1 MRRRAGQISRARWK
15 FPTSS
20 VHTPALKSAGAFRA
34 LADGIFSAFFP
45 DDCRLCEGPLIE
57 ASRVPV
63 CALCLDAV
71 EGWDDAVRCALCQR
85 ELLHAAG
92 LDERGA
98 CGVCRRKPQIL
109 DRVWTYGPYAG
120 NLRQVIHLL
129 KYNGMR
135 PLAQLL
141 GERCSSQMDIA
152 QQADLVVPTP
162 LHWSKRLKR
171 GFNQSLLLAQA
182 VARRQAVPC
191 APHALSRRRATP
203 PQAGL
208 SGVQRRES
216 LRGAFSA
223 KRELVEG
230 KRILLVD
237 DVVTTGAT
245 LEACAKALRRAG
257 AVRVTAMTAARAQ
270 LARRAL

>member
-1 MRRRAGQISRARWK
+1 MAGI
-15 FPTSS
+15 
-20 VHTPALKSAGAFRA
+20 
-34 LADGIFSAFFP
+34 
-45 DDCRLCEGPLIE
+45 
-57 ASRVPV
+57 
-63 CALCLDAV
+63 
-71 EGWDDAVRCALCQR
+71 EGWSEAIRCALCQR
-85 ELLHAAG
+85 EVLHEAG

-98 CGVCRRKPQIL
+98 CGVCRRKPQTL

-129 KYNGMR
+129 KYDGMR
-135 PLAQLL
+135 PAAQLL
-141 GERCSSQMDIA
+141 GQRCSSQVGVD
-152 QQADLVVPTP
+152 QHADLIVPTP
-162 LHWSKRLKR
+162 LHWSKRLER

-182 VARRQAVPC
+182 VARRHAVPC
-191 APHALSRRRATP
+191 APRALRRKRATP

-208 SGVQRRES
+208 SGVQRRAS
-216 LRGAFSA
+216 LRGAFAA

-245 LEACAKALRRAG
+245 LEACAKALTRAG
-257 AVRVTAMTAARAQ
+257 AASVMALTAARAQ

>member
-1 MRRRAGQISRARWK
+1 
-15 FPTSS
+15 
-20 VHTPALKSAGAFRA
+20 V
-34 LADGIFSAFFP
+34 
-45 DDCRLCEGPLIE
+45 
-57 ASRVPV
+57 
-63 CALCLDAV
+63 
-71 EGWDDAVRCALCQR
+71 
-85 ELLHAAG
+85 LHEAG
-92 LDERGA
+92 LDDLGA
-98 CGVCRRKPQIL
+98 CGVCRRKPQTL

-129 KYNGMR
+129 KYDGMR

-141 GERCSSQMDIA
+141 GERCARQSDAA
-152 QQADLVVPTP
+152 QQADLIVPAP
-162 LHWSKRLKR
+162 LHWTKRLER

-182 VARRQAVPC
+182 VARRQALPCVPR
-191 APHALSRRRATP
+191 ALRRKRATP

-208 SGVQRRES
+208 SGVQRRAG
-216 LRGAFSA
+216 LRGAFAA

-257 AVRVTAMTAARAQ
+257 AVRVTAMAAARAQ

>member
-1 MRRRAGQISRARWK
+1 MPICA
-15 FPTSS
+15 PC
-20 VHTPALKSAGAFRA
+20 LE
-34 LADGIFSAFFP
+34 GI
-45 DDCRLCEGPLIE
+45 
-57 ASRVPV
+57 
-63 CALCLDAV
+63 
-71 EGWDDAVRCALCQR
+71 EGWTDAVRCALCQR
-85 ELLHAAG
+85 EVLHEAG
-92 LDERGA
+92 LDGQGA
-98 CGVCRRKPQIL
+98 CGVCRRKLQIL
-109 DRVWTYGPYAG
+109 DRVWTYGPYQG

-129 KYNGMR
+129 KYDRMR

-141 GERCSSQMDIA
+141 GERCGQQTDVA
-152 QQADLVVPTP
+152 QQADIIVPAP
-162 LHWSKRLKR
+162 LHWTKRLER
-171 GFNQSLLLAQA
+171 GFNQSLLLAR
-182 VARRQAVPC
+182 VIARRHALPC
-191 APHALSRRRATP
+191 ASRALSRKRATP

-208 SGVQRRES
+208 SGVQRRAS
-216 LRGAFSA
+216 FRGAFAA

>member
-1 MRRRAGQISRARWK
+1 M
-15 FPTSS
+15 
-20 VHTPALKSAGAFRA
+20 
-34 LADGIFSAFFP
+34 
-45 DDCRLCEGPLIE
+45 
-57 ASRVPV
+57 
-63 CALCLDAV
+63 
-71 EGWDDAVRCALCQR
+71 RCALCQR
-85 ELLHAAG
+85 EVLHEAG
-92 LDERGA
+92 LDDRGA
-98 CGVCRRKPQIL
+98 CGVCRRKPQTL

-120 NLRQVIHLL
+120 NLRQLIHLL
-129 KYNGMR
+129 KYDGMR

-141 GERCSSQMDIA
+141 GERCARQTDAA
-152 QQADLVVPTP
+152 QQADLIVPTP
-162 LHWSKRLKR
+162 LHWTKRLER

-182 VARRQAVPC
+182 VAHRQALPCVPR
-191 APHALSRRRATP
+191 ALRRKRATP

-208 SGVQRRES
+208 SGVQRRAG
-216 LRGAFSA
+216 LRGAFAA

-257 AVRVTAMTAARAQ
+257 AVRVTAMAAARAQ

>member
-1 MRRRAGQISRARWK
+1 M
-15 FPTSS
+15 
-20 VHTPALKSAGAFRA
+20 

-45 DDCRLCEGPLIE
+45 DNCRLCERPLIE

-63 CALCLDAV
+63 CSLCLACI
-71 EGWDDAVRCALCQR
+71 EGWADAIRCAFCQR
-85 ELLHAAG
+85 EVLHEAG

-98 CGVCRRKPQIL
+98 CGVCRREPQTL
-109 DRVWTYGPYAG
+109 DRVWAYGPYAG
-120 NLRQVIHLL
+120 SLRQVIHLL
-129 KYNGMR
+129 KYDGIR
-135 PLAQLL
+135 PLAQIL
-141 GERCSSQMDIA
+141 GERCGSQTDVR
-152 QQADLVVPTP
+152 QEADLIVPAP
-162 LHWSKRLKR
+162 LHWTRRLER

-182 VARRQAVPC
+182 IARRHAVPC
-191 APHALSRRRATP
+191 APRALNRKRATP

-208 SGVQRRES
+208 SGVQRRAS
-216 LRGAFSA
+216 LRGAFVA
-223 KRELVEG
+223 KREVVEG

-257 AVRVTAMTAARAQ
+257 AVKVTAMTAARAQ

>member
-1 MRRRAGQISRARWK
+1 M
-15 FPTSS
+15 
-20 VHTPALKSAGAFRA
+20 
-34 LADGIFSAFFP
+34 
-45 DDCRLCEGPLIE
+45 
-57 ASRVPV
+57 
-63 CALCLDAV
+63 
-71 EGWDDAVRCALCQR
+71 RCALCQR
-85 ELLHAAG
+85 EVLHEAG
-92 LDERGA
+92 LDDQGS
-98 CGVCRRKPQIL
+98 CGVCRRKPQTL

-129 KYNGMR
+129 KYDRMR

-141 GERCSSQMDIA
+141 GERCSWQTDVGE
-152 QQADLVVPTP
+152 QADLIVPAP
-162 LHWSKRLKR
+162 LHWTKRLER

-182 VARRQAVPC
+182 VSRRHAVPC
-191 APHALSRRRATP
+191 APRALSRKRATP

-208 SGVQRRES
+208 SGVQRRAS
-216 LRGAFSA
+216 LRGAFAA

-245 LEACAKALRRAG
+245 LDACAKALRRAG
-257 AVRVTAMTAARAQ
+257 AIRVTAMTAARAQ